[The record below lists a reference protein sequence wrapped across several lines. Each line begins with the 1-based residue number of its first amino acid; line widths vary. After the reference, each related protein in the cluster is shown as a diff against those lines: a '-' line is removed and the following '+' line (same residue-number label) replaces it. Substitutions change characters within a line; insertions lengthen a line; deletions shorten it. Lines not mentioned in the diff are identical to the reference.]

1 MKNIRSSFARFI
13 FAYWCLISAP
23 AFAADI
29 ELIGDSLVATQV
41 PGGAVTYRGWGQ
53 YIGDY
58 LPQGLTLVNSALG
71 GESSKSFY
79 ELGHWARVAVRQS
92 SYVLIQFGHNDTPI
106 SGVARATVPGTTFK
120 AFLQRYI
127 DETRAWGGT
136 PVLVSPPPRRAL
148 KPDGSVDT
156 TVITN
161 SPDSDLQLYRDA
173 MQEVAVANQ
182 VAFIDLFTFW
192 KALFEQVRLSGSLG
206 WFDGKTHLFEPGAR
220 MFARFV
226 AGELLQQVPALRIR
240 GNAPFLTPPVAMPD
254 TATASGTGNAIF
266 IRVLDNDADADGNAL
281 RLVGVGVPT
290 QGAAVAH
297 GGGVIFHAPLG
308 FSGTAEFS
316 YSVDD
321 WLGQTATTQVVV
333 TAGVVVGPATNVQP
347 VANPDIVSVTRNGTA
362 ALDVM
367 GNDSDAN
374 GDALSLLSVGLG
386 SHGTTSI
393 ADGKVVYTPATDYL
407 GSDYF
412 SYTISDGR
420 GGAAIGNVTVSVFD
434 SANHAP
440 TAQPDVFITA
450 LLPKMRIYPLVND
463 TDEDNDVLVIS
474 NVVSPTAFGM
484 VGIINGNQLLYRP
497 GAGFAGYDEIVY
509 TVSDSRGGLST
520 TTVRVEP
527 NVAPVA
533 VADSAVATLG
543 STVLIP
549 VLANDSDINGD
560 TLVIDSIVRNQK
572 ATLVIVGASVS
583 YKPAA
588 NFVGTDFFTYTVRDG
603 RGGLATARVTI
614 TGENAVPVARDD
626 SATLMPNGT
635 ALVPVLANDADADG
649 DALTVTAVSLPSSGT
664 ATITAAG
671 VAYQAGLTFN
681 LADEFTYTI
690 SDGRGGTATAIVRIA
705 GPAVNAVPVANEDSG
720 TVVAGGS
727 VVLDVLANDADAN
740 GDALTVTAVSLPSSG
755 TATITAAGVAYQAG
769 LTFNLADEFTY
780 TISDGRGGTATAI
793 VRIAGPAV
801 NAAPVANEDSAT
813 VVAGGSVVLDVL
825 ANDADADG
833 DAVLLISVGAATH
846 GVTEVEGSMVRYT
859 PSAAFIGREV
869 FSYSISDGRQTST
882 GMVAISVTP
891 ANQEPVA
898 HPDVAYIL
906 ADDVAVIAVLANDT
920 DADGDAVSLTNVGA
934 ATHGR
939 TAVVGSQATYTP
951 DDGFAGDD
959 SFFYRIADGRGGG
972 ATGVVT
978 VTVRP
983 LVTLSADGTY
993 ETMIRND
1000 ASEVEGCVRATVTT
1014 IGAVSGTLKLG
1025 TNSYSWTG
1033 AIDASLSLATTVD
1046 TARGT
1051 SILTLHFVP
1060 NAAAESLLIT
1070 GTFAIPGQTPWVLD
1084 GAEKFAT
1091 DGLGA
1096 LVGKYT
1102 VSLASISL
1110 NGPGGCGWFTFTS
1123 DRTGGLV
1130 ATGKASDGTVIA
1142 GATNVR
1148 RDGSAVLYFP
1158 LYAGGGYL
1166 SGRLHFRPTV
1176 TSDCDGEFEWK
1187 KPTRPSGLYPSGF
1200 AVSLAAEGSLFTPRQ
1215 AGVQTLVYST
1225 PDAASAEFHI
1235 FGGNFE
1241 VTPIS
1246 RLFAV
1251 STNDIAT
1258 QSPATVD
1265 APIVTLTRKNGV
1277 VSGRF
1282 IDPITPSMNRN
1293 FSGVMLQKSNRACGF
1308 QIGSTLSGN
1317 FEWLPL

>member
-1 MKNIRSSFARFI
+1 M
-13 FAYWCLISAP
+13 
-23 AFAADI
+23 
-29 ELIGDSLVATQV
+29 
-41 PGGAVTYRGWGQ
+41 
-53 YIGDY
+53 
-58 LPQGLTLVNSALG
+58 
-71 GESSKSFY
+71 
-79 ELGHWARVAVRQS
+79 
-92 SYVLIQFGHNDTPI
+92 
-106 SGVARATVPGTTFK
+106 
-120 AFLQRYI
+120 
-127 DETRAWGGT
+127 
-136 PVLVSPPPRRAL
+136 
-148 KPDGSVDT
+148 
-156 TVITN
+156 
-161 SPDSDLQLYRDA
+161 
-173 MQEVAVANQ
+173 
-182 VAFIDLFTFW
+182 
-192 KALFEQVRLSGSLG
+192 
-206 WFDGKTHLFEPGAR
+206 
-220 MFARFV
+220 
-226 AGELLQQVPALRIR
+226 
-240 GNAPFLTPPVAMPD
+240 
-254 TATASGTGNAIF
+254 
-266 IRVLDNDADADGNAL
+266 
-281 RLVGVGVPT
+281 
-290 QGAAVAH
+290 
-297 GGGVIFHAPLG
+297 
-308 FSGTAEFS
+308 
-316 YSVDD
+316 
-321 WLGQTATTQVVV
+321 
-333 TAGVVVGPATNVQP
+333 
-347 VANPDIVSVTRNGTA
+347 
-362 ALDVM
+362 
-367 GNDSDAN
+367 
-374 GDALSLLSVGLG
+374 
-386 SHGTTSI
+386 
-393 ADGKVVYTPATDYL
+393 
-407 GSDYF
+407 
-412 SYTISDGR
+412 
-420 GGAAIGNVTVSVFD
+420 
-434 SANHAP
+434 
-440 TAQPDVFITA
+440 
-450 LLPKMRIYPLVND
+450 
-463 TDEDNDVLVIS
+463 
-474 NVVSPTAFGM
+474 
-484 VGIINGNQLLYRP
+484 
-497 GAGFAGYDEIVY
+497 
-509 TVSDSRGGLST
+509 
-520 TTVRVEP
+520 
-527 NVAPVA
+527 
-533 VADSAVATLG
+533 
-543 STVLIP
+543 
-549 VLANDSDINGD
+549 
-560 TLVIDSIVRNQK
+560 
-572 ATLVIVGASVS
+572 
-583 YKPAA
+583 
-588 NFVGTDFFTYTVRDG
+588 
-603 RGGLATARVTI
+603 
-614 TGENAVPVARDD
+614 
-626 SATLMPNGT
+626 
-635 ALVPVLANDADADG
+635 
-649 DALTVTAVSLPSSGT
+649 
-664 ATITAAG
+664 
-671 VAYQAGLTFN
+671 
-681 LADEFTYTI
+681 
-690 SDGRGGTATAIVRIA
+690 
-705 GPAVNAVPVANEDSG
+705 
-720 TVVAGGS
+720 
-727 VVLDVLANDADAN
+727 LDVLANDADAN

-801 NAAPVANEDSAT
+801 NAAPVANEDSGT

-898 HPDVAYIL
+898 HPDVVSIL

-1070 GTFAIPGQTPWVLD
+1070 GTFAFPGQTPWVLD

-1317 FEWLPL
+1317 FEWHPL